1 MFKDYERLK
10 RRWVYKVPLLALM
23 LLICT
28 LAASAQERTLT
39 GTITSD
45 EGEALPGANVL
56 VKGTSEGTI
65 SDIDGKYSL
74 SIPEN
79 ATISYSMVGYI
90 SEEVAIGNQSVVDI
104 VLAVDI
110 TQLDEIVITGYSSQ
124 SRSKV
129 TNSIVTVDAEPL
141 QNIPA
146 GGNALNSLIG
156 KVSGVVVLQSDGRS
170 GSAPSIQIRGGTT
183 PGFGG
188 DTPLYIVDGFI
199 QDDIGAIDMNDVE
212 EFTILK
218 DASATAIYG
227 AQAANGVIIV
237 NTRKGKRG
245 KFNIQFKYGHEY
257 QNVDRYK
264 VDVLT
269 PEEEGYYMRM
279 QYLGYEDPLAYQFIS
294 GRSQWY
300 SAVQPFDPSQPGYVE
315 NNASQMHWLD
325 DVLQYNGGV
334 LPDGWH
340 QTVDPVTGRQLAFP
354 VNDWQDATFTDG
366 NADSYFLNVGG
377 GTEKAIYSVS
387 MSYYDQKG
395 IGVFNNYSRLYL
407 NANSEIELSK
417 RVRTGFN
424 FNYSLEDEDRGE
436 GNSWYERGGRQ
447 TITTRLWNDDGT
459 PAPNFKNSGKYNPE
473 YYENNL
479 QRTRINTNIRLNAF
493 LEWEITDGLIFKP
506 SVLLKQGTN
515 SYASFIPENLING
528 AKRNQQAWIV
538 NELNTQFNGI
548 LTYDKVF
555 NNVHS
560 LNVLAGTEFRNGYE
574 YLVNGTGFG
583 ASSDLIPTINS
594 SLPNE
599 NTTVVS
605 QFTTPAIQSWF
616 GQVSYD
622 YDMRYL
628 LNATLRYDGSYKFTE
643 ENQWGL
649 FPGISAGWNLHNE
662 NFWGGLGL
670 SSWFKKAK
678 LKAAYGEA
686 GKSAGLSINDTQ
698 GAYST
703 VSYANVGGV
712 LQSNLQNTALVWE
725 TTREW
730 GGGLE
735 MTFLQKSN
743 LNASVEYYNKSAVD
757 RLFSEPLPSFTGF
770 SGITTNIGTFESR
783 GIEIAY
789 NARIINTDRF
799 SWDINGFF
807 DFLLSQET
815 LKLPDNGAENNRI
828 SGFFVTNPDDPTG
841 DPILVGGFAEGERW
855 GAVYGYVNEGVIQ
868 NWDEADAYNERVY
881 DEVSASSR
889 NKRQFKKPG
898 DYMWADLNGDG
909 LVNSHDRAFKGWSTP
924 DKRIGLTSSF
934 QYKTSDYGNLR
945 LSFTL
950 ESSLGAVADDW
961 HTMRMIAQAQG
972 GDRPSVVVRDSWLEE
987 GDALFASYTWA
998 NRHTAWNYERVSEP
1012 FVQSTDYIALRNI
1025 EFNYTFP
1032 TSLVNKIGVA
1042 DLEVFVAGQ
1051 HLGFLTEYKGPDPSQ
1066 VDGRDNIR
1074 TVPPAPKTFKFG
1086 VNVTF

>member
-1 MFKDYERLK
+1 
-10 RRWVYKVPLLALM
+10 
-23 LLICT
+23 
-28 LAASAQERTLT
+28 
-39 GTITSD
+39 
-45 EGEALPGANVL
+45 
-56 VKGTSEGTI
+56 
-65 SDIDGKYSL
+65 
-74 SIPEN
+74 
-79 ATISYSMVGYI
+79 
-90 SEEVAIGNQSVVDI
+90 
-104 VLAVDI
+104 
-110 TQLDEIVITGYSSQ
+110 Q

-279 QYLGYEDPLAYQFIS
+279 SYLGYEDPLAYQFIS

-459 PAPNFKNSGKYNPE
+459 PA
-473 YYENNL
+473 
-479 QRTRINTNIRLNAF
+479 
-493 LEWEITDGLIFKP
+493 
-506 SVLLKQGTN
+506 
-515 SYASFIPENLING
+515 
-528 AKRNQQAWIV
+528 
-538 NELNTQFNGI
+538 
-548 LTYDKVF
+548 
-555 NNVHS
+555 
-560 LNVLAGTEFRNGYE
+560 
-574 YLVNGTGFG
+574 
-583 ASSDLIPTINS
+583 
-594 SLPNE
+594 
-599 NTTVVS
+599 
-605 QFTTPAIQSWF
+605 
-616 GQVSYD
+616 
-622 YDMRYL
+622 
-628 LNATLRYDGSYKFTE
+628 
-643 ENQWGL
+643 
-649 FPGISAGWNLHNE
+649 
-662 NFWGGLGL
+662 
-670 SSWFKKAK
+670 
-678 LKAAYGEA
+678 
-686 GKSAGLSINDTQ
+686 
-698 GAYST
+698 
-703 VSYANVGGV
+703 
-712 LQSNLQNTALVWE
+712 
-725 TTREW
+725 
-730 GGGLE
+730 
-735 MTFLQKSN
+735 
-743 LNASVEYYNKSAVD
+743 
-757 RLFSEPLPSFTGF
+757 
-770 SGITTNIGTFESR
+770 
-783 GIEIAY
+783 
-789 NARIINTDRF
+789 
-799 SWDINGFF
+799 
-807 DFLLSQET
+807 
-815 LKLPDNGAENNRI
+815 
-828 SGFFVTNPDDPTG
+828 
-841 DPILVGGFAEGERW
+841 
-855 GAVYGYVNEGVIQ
+855 
-868 NWDEADAYNERVY
+868 
-881 DEVSASSR
+881 
-889 NKRQFKKPG
+889 
-898 DYMWADLNGDG
+898 
-909 LVNSHDRAFKGWSTP
+909 
-924 DKRIGLTSSF
+924 
-934 QYKTSDYGNLR
+934 
-945 LSFTL
+945 
-950 ESSLGAVADDW
+950 
-961 HTMRMIAQAQG
+961 
-972 GDRPSVVVRDSWLEE
+972 
-987 GDALFASYTWA
+987 
-998 NRHTAWNYERVSEP
+998 
-1012 FVQSTDYIALRNI
+1012 
-1025 EFNYTFP
+1025 
-1032 TSLVNKIGVA
+1032 
-1042 DLEVFVAGQ
+1042 
-1051 HLGFLTEYKGPDPSQ
+1051 
-1066 VDGRDNIR
+1066 
-1074 TVPPAPKTFKFG
+1074 
-1086 VNVTF
+1086 